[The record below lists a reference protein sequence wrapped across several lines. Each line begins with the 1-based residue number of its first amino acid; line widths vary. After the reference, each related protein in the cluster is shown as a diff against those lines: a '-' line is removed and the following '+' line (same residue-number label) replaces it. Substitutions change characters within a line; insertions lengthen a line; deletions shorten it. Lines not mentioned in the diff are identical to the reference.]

1 MEQAKNAI
9 GAFFGLSPAET
20 EALIQNVI
28 TTCKPSVMIVARL
41 AFIVGFMYCLIEH
54 TIIGIFLGIL
64 GWYLIQLEK
73 KVNILEQQ
81 LNALLNVKYDYN

>member
-20 EALIQNVI
+20 ELVIQSTVRSV
-28 TTCKPSVMIVARL
+28 KPIVMIIARL
-41 AFIVGFMYCLIEH
+41 AFVVGFIYCLIEY
-54 TIIGIFLGIL
+54 TAAGIFLGIL

-73 KVNILEQQ
+73 KVETLERQVRT
-81 LNALLNVKYDYN
+81 LSGIKYSYS